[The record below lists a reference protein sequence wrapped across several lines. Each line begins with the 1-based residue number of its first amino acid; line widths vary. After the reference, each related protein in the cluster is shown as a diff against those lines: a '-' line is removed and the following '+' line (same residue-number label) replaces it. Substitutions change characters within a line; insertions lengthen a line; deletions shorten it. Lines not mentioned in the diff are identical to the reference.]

1 MDTFNVLVLCLVGG
15 AYLVVGCPV
24 VDFIVLDFS
33 VVGFSV
39 VGYHVV

>member
-1 MDTFNVLVLCLVGG
+1 MVTFTVLVLCLVGS